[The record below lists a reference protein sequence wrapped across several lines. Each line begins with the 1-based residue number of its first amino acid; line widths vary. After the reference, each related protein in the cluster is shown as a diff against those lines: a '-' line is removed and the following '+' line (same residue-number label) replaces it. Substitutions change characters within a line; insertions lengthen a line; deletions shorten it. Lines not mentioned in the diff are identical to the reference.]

1 MDKST
6 KKLSN
11 PLAFPSF
18 SLTCPSILKRI
29 TMKHIKFLGM
39 LFCLCLLS
47 CGGKAQETEEK
58 KTGELPQPGAYGFPK
73 EMDVKC
79 DVVLKI
85 TYTHSAD
92 ELIWTRSSVSRWA
105 PGWSEYA
112 LYYYEDGQWKDITE
126 ETIAPEL
133 LEAYRNA
140 NVDVPLFAGVDYEI
154 EIPLYSHSAS
164 SIRKG
169 LYKILFA
176 INYKPCYVIFEL

>member
-1 MDKST
+1 MKNL
-6 KKLSN
+6 K
-11 PLAFPSF
+11 F
-18 SLTCPSILKRI
+18 S
-29 TMKHIKFLGM
+29 GM
-39 LFCLCLLS
+39 LLCLCLLS
-47 CGGKAQETEEK
+47 CGGKAQEAEEK

-105 PGWSEYA
+105 PGREEYA

-133 LEAYRNA
+133 REAFRNTLMGESS
-140 NVDVPLFAGVDYEI
+140 LFAGVDYTM
-154 EIPLYSHSAS
+154 EIPLYNYSAS
-164 SIRKG
+164 SVKKG
-169 LYKILFA
+169 LYKILFV

>member
-1 MDKST
+1 
-6 KKLSN
+6 
-11 PLAFPSF
+11 
-18 SLTCPSILKRI
+18 
-29 TMKHIKFLGM
+29 MKNLKFLG
-39 LFCLCLLS
+39 LLICLCLLS

-58 KTGELPQPGAYGFPK
+58 KTVEVPQPGAYGFPK

-126 ETIAPEL
+126 ETIAP
-133 LEAYRNA
+133 
-140 NVDVPLFAGVDYEI
+140 V
-154 EIPLYSHSAS
+154 PLYSHSAS

>member
-1 MDKST
+1 MKNL
-6 KKLSN
+6 KL
-11 PLAFPSF
+11 
-18 SLTCPSILKRI
+18 
-29 TMKHIKFLGM
+29 LGL

-47 CGGKAQETEEK
+47 CGGKAQEAEEK
-58 KTGELPQPGAYGFPK
+58 KTVELPKPGAYGFPK
-73 EMDVKC
+73 GMNVKC
-79 DVVLKI
+79 EVVLKV
-85 TYTHSAD
+85 TFNYSLD
-92 ELIWTRSSVSRWA
+92 DVIWTRSSVYPWA
-105 PGWSEYA
+105 HGREEYA

>member
-1 MDKST
+1 
-6 KKLSN
+6 
-11 PLAFPSF
+11 
-18 SLTCPSILKRI
+18 
-29 TMKHIKFLGM
+29 MKNLKFLGM

-58 KTGELPQPGAYGFPK
+58 KTVEVPQPGAYGFPK

-176 INYKPCYVIFEL
+176 INRKPCYVIFEL

>member
-1 MDKST
+1 
-6 KKLSN
+6 
-11 PLAFPSF
+11 
-18 SLTCPSILKRI
+18 
-29 TMKHIKFLGM
+29 MKNLKFLGM
-39 LFCLCLLS
+39 LLCLCLLS

-58 KTGELPQPGAYGFPK
+58 KTVEVPQPGAYGFPK

-112 LYYYEDGQWKDITE
+112 LYYYEDGQWKDIT
-126 ETIAPEL
+126 
-133 LEAYRNA
+133 
-140 NVDVPLFAGVDYEI
+140 LFAGVDYEI

>member
-1 MDKST
+1 
-6 KKLSN
+6 
-11 PLAFPSF
+11 
-18 SLTCPSILKRI
+18 
-29 TMKHIKFLGM
+29 MKNLKFLGM
-39 LFCLCLLS
+39 LLCLCLLS

-58 KTGELPQPGAYGFPK
+58 KTVEVPQPGAYGFPK

-105 PGWSEYA
+105 PEWSEYA

-133 LEAYRNA
+133 LE
-140 NVDVPLFAGVDYEI
+140 
-154 EIPLYSHSAS
+154 YSHSAS
-164 SIRKG
+164 SIKKG

>member
-1 MDKST
+1 
-6 KKLSN
+6 
-11 PLAFPSF
+11 
-18 SLTCPSILKRI
+18 
-29 TMKHIKFLGM
+29 MKNLKFLGM

-47 CGGKAQETEEK
+47 RGGKAQEAEEK
-58 KTGELPQPGAYGFPK
+58 KTVEVPQPGAYGFPK

-79 DVVLKI
+79 EVVLKV
-85 TYTHSAD
+85 TFNYSLDNVT
-92 ELIWTRSSVSRWA
+92 WTRSSVYPWA
-105 PGWSEYA
+105 HGREVYA
-112 LYYYEDGQWKDITE
+112 LYHYEDGQWKDITE

>member
-1 MDKST
+1 
-6 KKLSN
+6 
-11 PLAFPSF
+11 
-18 SLTCPSILKRI
+18 
-29 TMKHIKFLGM
+29 
-39 LFCLCLLS
+39 
-47 CGGKAQETEEK
+47 
-58 KTGELPQPGAYGFPK
+58 
-73 EMDVKC
+73 MDVKC
-79 DVVLKI
+79 EVVLKV
-85 TYTHSAD
+85 TYNYSLDNVT
-92 ELIWTRSSVSRWA
+92 WTRSSVYPWA
-105 PGWSEYA
+105 HGREVYA
-112 LYYYEDGQWKDITE
+112 LYHYEDGQWKDITE